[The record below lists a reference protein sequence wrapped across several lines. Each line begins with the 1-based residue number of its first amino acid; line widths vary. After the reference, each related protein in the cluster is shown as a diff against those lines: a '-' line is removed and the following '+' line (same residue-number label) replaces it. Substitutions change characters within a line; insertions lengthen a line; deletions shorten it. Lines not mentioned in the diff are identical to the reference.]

1 MIIINITMYL
11 CRRDKKGWKG
21 GGDGMGWDGMGT
33 LRIKKG
39 TAVMTAP
46 DAPYLAG

>member
-1 MIIINITMYL
+1 MSSGQEGME
-11 CRRDKKGWKG
+11 G
-21 GGDGMGWDGMGT
+21 GGGREGMGT

>member
-1 MIIINITMYL
+1 MSSGQERMEG
-11 CRRDKKGWKG
+11 RKEG
-21 GGDGMGWDGMGT
+21 DGMGT